1 MADIIARPEDHLHK
15 FKTYGDEDD
24 GSTGVIPY
32 VEADVTVT
40 SGSVVVTS
48 GEITVDGTVAISSG
62 SIVVTNIV
70 LADVTGQGD
79 VPITLDSEVVEVDAT
94 GQGDIPITL
103 DSEVVEVDATGQGD
117 VPITLDSEVVAVD
130 ATGQGDI
137 PVTIS
142 SGSVVVTSGGITVDG
157 TVAVSSGSIVVTNVV
172 EVDATGQGDV
182 PITLDSEVVEVD
194 ATGQG
199 DIPITLDGEAVV
211 LGAGEAH
218 VGQVGGEGIT
228 ISQTPTVTAGAY
240 AAGDAVGGLLTF
252 ANAGRASTLGG
263 VIKDLL
269 ILDDAGQDVELEL
282 WLFNATFTAM
292 ADNAAWAPSEADL
305 RKLVGIISTADGAW
319 FAAGTPSVARVEA
332 SQRYDLVGTS
342 LFGQLVTRGTPTFA
356 ATDDVTV
363 KIGLLQD

>member
-32 VEADVTVT
+32 AEVSISDVTVT

-62 SIVVTNIV
+62 SVVVTNIV

-157 TVAVSSGSIVVTNVV
+157 TVAVSSGSIVVTS
-172 EVDATGQGDV
+172 GDV
-182 PITLDSEVVEVD
+182 TV
-194 ATGQG
+194 
-199 DIPITLDGEAVV
+199 DGEVAISATPSVTVQRAV
-211 LGAGEAH
+211 
-218 VGQVGGEGIT
+218 
-228 ISQTPTVTAGAY
+228 ISSGSS
-240 AAGDAVGGLLTF
+240 G
-252 ANAGRASTLGG
+252 NNTL
-263 VIKDLL
+263 V
-269 ILDDAGQDVELEL
+269 
-282 WLFNATFTAM
+282 
-292 ADNAAWAPSEADL
+292 
-305 RKLVGIISTADGAW
+305 
-319 FAAGTPSVARVEA
+319 AAGTDKIKVLGMVLVVGGDVVVRLESGADGTALTGVISLAADGNGFVLPVAPIGYHWFETA
-332 SQRYDLVGTS
+332 
-342 LFGQLVTRGTPTFA
+342 A
-356 ATDDVTV
+356 AT
-363 KIGLLQD
+363 LLNLELSTAVQVSGALVYHEEA